1 MGTQKMIKPLYI
13 VAAIYDAVLGIA
25 FLFAADAVFEQF
37 MPEIEMPYHPGYIQF
52 PAALL
57 LVFALMYFAIARN
70 PVRNRNLIL
79 YGILLKVSYCSI
91 VLYHWATLTASIW
104 KPFCIADIIFLV
116 LFVYTW
122 RATGKSVGAQN

>member
-1 MGTQKMIKPLYI
+1 MPVENTFRTPDRWFNPRGAGFAGLPCCRTPGLPPFPGSRVSIKKS
-13 VAAIYDAVLGIA
+13 
-25 FLFAADAVFEQF
+25 
-37 MPEIEMPYHPGYIQF
+37 
-52 PAALL
+52 
-57 LVFALMYFAIARN
+57 
-70 PVRNRNLIL
+70 VRNRNLIL